1 MRSLILIDSYAQIFR
16 GYFAV
21 RVLTSSDGTPT
32 NAVFAMAKFLLK
44 LHADYPADAFDGA
57 FVFDLGKPAH
67 RLELAPDYKAN
78 RPPAPPD
85 LNAQVPIIRDLIRA
99 FGWPLFEQQ
108 AWEADDLI
116 SALTFA
122 FPGRE
127 IRIVSADKDLAQL
140 VNARVSMLI
149 PSRSGAGFE
158 LRDEAAVVEKF
169 GVPPSGIIDYLA
181 LVGDAADN
189 IPGIEGVGPKTAAKL
204 IRACGSIDA
213 ILANPASVANENLRA
228 KLVDGAEHL
237 RKNQALVRL
246 LREPPAGSN
255 WSDAMLVRTAPDFR
269 RIRELAAKLDLHSIL
284 RDLDK
289 IAPETASDNICD
301 DPDDLFAA
309 ATPAPAQ
316 PGPTPTEEKAPEK
329 KPASDQMEF
338 DF

>member
-21 RVLTSSDGTPT
+21 RVLTAHDGTPT

-85 LNAQVPIIRDLIRA
+85 LNAQVPIVRDLIRA

-122 FPGRE
+122 FPERE

-140 VNARVSMLI
+140 INDRVAMLI
-149 PSRSGAGFE
+149 PSHSGAGFE
-158 LRDEAAVVEKF
+158 LRDEAAVVGKF

-204 IRACGSIDA
+204 ISACGSIDA
-213 ILANPASVANENLRA
+213 ILANPALVTNENLRR
-228 KLVDGAEHL
+228 KLVDGADHL
-237 RKNQALVRL
+237 RRNQALVRL
-246 LREPPAGSN
+246 LREPPAGAN
-255 WSDAMLVRTAPDFR
+255 WSDAMLERTAPDFR
-269 RIRELAAKLDLHSIL
+269 RIRELAAELNLHSIL
-284 RDLDK
+284 RDLDR
-289 IAPETASDNICD
+289 IAPETAFD
-301 DPDDLFAA
+301 DVGEETDDLFAA
-309 ATPAPAQ
+309 AKPAKPEPAPVERKQ
-316 PGPTPTEEKAPEK
+316 E

>member
-21 RVLTSSDGTPT
+21 RVLNSHDGTPT

-85 LNAQVPIIRDLIRA
+85 LNAQVPVIRDLIDA
-99 FGWPLFEQQ
+99 FGWPLFQQQ

-116 SALTFA
+116 SALVNA
-122 FPGRE
+122 FSGRE

-140 VNARVSMLI
+140 VNDRVAMLI
-149 PSRSGAGFE
+149 PSHTGAGFE

-204 IRACGSIDA
+204 IAAHGSIDA
-213 ILANPASVANENLRA
+213 ILANPAAVANENLRA
-228 KLVDGAEHL
+228 KLVSGAEKL
-237 RKNQALVRL
+237 RRNQALVRL
-246 LREPPAGSN
+246 LREPPPGAN
-255 WSDAMLVRTAPDFR
+255 WSDAMLARRQPDFR
-269 RIRELAAKLDLHSIL
+269 RIRALAAKLDLNSIL
-284 RDLDK
+284 RDIDK
-289 IAPETASDNICD
+289 IAPEAAFEDS
-301 DPDDLFAA
+301 DDLFAA
-309 ATPAPAQ
+309 PEPPPAKEEKPA
-316 PGPTPTEEKAPEK
+316 EKAPEK
-329 KPASDQMEF
+329 PVSDQLEF

>member
-1 MRSLILIDSYAQIFR
+1 MRSLLLIDSYAQIFR

-21 RVLTSSDGTPT
+21 RVLTSHDGVPT

-44 LHADYPADAFDGA
+44 LHADYPVDVFDGA

-85 LNAQVPIIRDLIRA
+85 LTAQVPIIRDMVRA

-122 FPGRE
+122 FPNRE
-127 IRIVSADKDLAQL
+127 VRIISADKDLAQL
-140 VNARVSMLI
+140 INGRIAMLI
-149 PSRSGAGFE
+149 PSRAGTGFE

-189 IPGIEGVGPKTAAKL
+189 IPGIEGVGPKTAARL
-204 IRACGSIDA
+204 ISEFGSIDA
-213 ILANPASVANENLRA
+213 ILANPAAVASETLRA
-228 KLVDGAEHL
+228 KLVDGAERL

-246 LREPPAGSN
+246 LREPPAGAS
-255 WSDAMLVRTAPDFR
+255 WSDAMLERTAPDFR
-269 RIRELAAKLDLHSIL
+269 RIRELAAKLDLNSII
-284 RDLDK
+284 RDIDR
-289 IAPETASDNICD
+289 IAPETACD
-301 DPDDLFAA
+301 DSGDLFASSGS
-309 ATPAPAQ
+309 APA
-316 PGPTPTEEKAPEK
+316 KPEQESPVK
-329 KPASDQMEF
+329 HEPEKPASEQMEF

>member
-1 MRSLILIDSYAQIFR
+1 MRSLILIDSFAQIFR
-16 GYFAV
+16 GYYAV
-21 RVLTSSDGTPT
+21 RALSSHDGTPT

-44 LHADYPADAFDGA
+44 LHADYPADKFDGA
-57 FVFDLGKPAH
+57 FVFDCGKPAH

-85 LNAQVPIIRDLIRA
+85 LTAQIPIVRDLIEA

-116 SALTFA
+116 SALANA
-122 FPGRE
+122 FSARE

-140 VNARVSMLI
+140 INDRVAMLI
-149 PSRSGAGFE
+149 PSHTGAGFE

-204 IRACGSIDA
+204 ISECGSIDA
-213 ILANPASVANENLRA
+213 ILANPASVASENLRA
-228 KLVDGAEHL
+228 KLVNGAEKL

-246 LREPPAGSN
+246 LREPPAGSA
-255 WSDAMLVRTAPDFR
+255 WSDAMLERRAPDFR
-269 RIRELAAKLDLHSIL
+269 YIREIAAGLDLHTVI
-284 RDLDK
+284 RDIDK
-289 IAPETASDNICD
+289 LAPETASD
-301 DPDDLFAA
+301 DLFAA
-309 ATPAPAQ
+309 PE
-316 PGPTPTEEKAPEK
+316 PTPHKTEPSAKKAPEK
-329 KPASDQMEF
+329 RASDQLEF

>member
-21 RVLTSSDGTPT
+21 RVLTSHDGTPT

-44 LHADYPADAFDGA
+44 LHADYPVDAFDGA

-116 SALTFA
+116 SALANA
-122 FPGRE
+122 FPERE
-127 IRIVSADKDLAQL
+127 IRIISADKDLAQL
-140 VNARVSMLI
+140 INGRVAMLI
-149 PSRSGAGFE
+149 PSRTGTGFE
-158 LRDEAAVVEKF
+158 LRDEAAVLEKF

-181 LVGDAADN
+181 LVGDTADN

-204 IRACGSIDA
+204 ISECGSIDA
-213 ILANPASVANENLRA
+213 ILANPAAVANENLRR
-228 KLVDGAEHL
+228 KLVDDAEHL
-237 RKNQALVRL
+237 RRNQALVRL
-246 LREPPAGSN
+246 LREPPAGAN
-255 WSDAMLVRTAPDFR
+255 WSDAMLERTAPDFR
-269 RIRELAAKLDLHSIL
+269 RIRELAVKLDLNSII

-289 IAPETASDNICD
+289 IAPESAFEVASG

-309 ATPAPAQ
+309 PASKPEPAPA
-316 PGPTPTEEKAPEK
+316 EEKAPEK
-329 KPASDQMEF
+329 KPASEQMEF

>member
-21 RVLTSSDGTPT
+21 RVLTSRDGVPT

-44 LHADYPADAFDGA
+44 LNADYPAGAFDGA
-57 FVFDLGKPAH
+57 FVFDLGQPAH
-67 RLELAPDYKAN
+67 RLELAPDYQAN

-85 LNAQVPIIRDLIRA
+85 LTEQIPIIRDLIRA

-116 SALTFA
+116 SALANA
-122 FPGRE
+122 FSERE
-127 IRIVSADKDLAQL
+127 IRIISADKDLAQL
-140 VNARVSMLI
+140 VNSRVAMLV
-149 PSRSGAGFE
+149 PSRTGTGFE
-158 LRDEAAVVEKF
+158 LRDEAAVMEKF

-189 IPGIEGVGPKTAAKL
+189 IPGIEGVGPKTAARL
-204 IRACGSIDA
+204 ISDCGSIDA
-213 ILANPASVANENLRA
+213 ILANPASVASENLRA
-228 KLVDGAEHL
+228 KLVGGAERL

-246 LREPPAGSN
+246 LREPPPGAS
-255 WSDAMLVRTAPDFR
+255 WSDAMLQRSEPDFR
-269 RIRELAAKLDLHSIL
+269 RIREIAAKLDLHSIL

-289 IAPETASDNICD
+289 IAPEPPGDVSGD
-301 DPDDLFAA
+301 DSGDLFAA
-309 ATPAPAQ
+309 AELTPAKPDPVA
-316 PGPTPTEEKAPEK
+316 EKPSEK
-329 KPASDQMEF
+329 NASDQLEF

>member
-1 MRSLILIDSYAQIFR
+1 MRSLILIDSFAQIFR
-16 GYFAV
+16 GYYAV
-21 RVLTSSDGTPT
+21 RALSSHDGTPT

-44 LHADYPADAFDGA
+44 LHADYPADKFDGA
-57 FVFDLGKPAH
+57 FVFDCGKPAH

-85 LNAQVPIIRDLIRA
+85 LTAQIPIVRDLIEA

-116 SALTFA
+116 SALANA
-122 FPGRE
+122 FSERE

-140 VNARVSMLI
+140 VNDRVAMLI
-149 PSRSGAGFE
+149 PSHTGAGFE

-204 IRACGSIDA
+204 ISECGSIDA
-213 ILANPASVANENLRA
+213 ILANPASVASENLRA
-228 KLVDGAEHL
+228 KLVSGAEKL

-246 LREPPAGSN
+246 LREPPAGSE
-255 WSDAMLVRTAPDFR
+255 WSDAMLERRAPDFR
-269 RIRELAAKLDLHSIL
+269 RIRGIAAGLDLHTVI
-284 RDLDK
+284 RDIDR
-289 IAPETASDNICD
+289 IAPETASD
-301 DPDDLFAA
+301 DLFAA
-309 ATPAPAQ
+309 PEPPQCKAEKPAA
-316 PGPTPTEEKAPEK
+316 KAPEK
-329 KPASDQMEF
+329 KPASDQLEF

>member
-1 MRSLILIDSYAQIFR
+1 MRSILLIDSYAQIFR
-16 GYFAV
+16 GFFAV
-21 RVLTSSDGTPT
+21 RALSSRDGTPT

-85 LNAQVPIIRDLIRA
+85 LTAQIPIVRDLIRA
-99 FGWPLFEQQ
+99 FGWPIFEQQ

-116 SALTFA
+116 SALANA
-122 FPGRE
+122 FSGRE
-127 IRIVSADKDLAQL
+127 IKIVSADKDLAQL
-140 VNARVSMLI
+140 INDRVAMLI
-149 PSRSGAGFE
+149 PSHTGAGFE
-158 LRDEAAVVEKF
+158 LRDEAAVMQKF

-204 IRACGSIDA
+204 ISDFGSIDA
-213 ILANPASVANENLRA
+213 ILANPSAVASETLRT
-228 KLVDGAEHL
+228 KLVDGAEKL

-246 LREPPAGSN
+246 LREPPPGAV
-255 WSDAMLVRTAPDFR
+255 WSDAMLQRSAPDFGR
-269 RIRELAAKLDLHSIL
+269 VRELADKLDLHSII

-289 IAPETASDNICD
+289 IAPETASY
-301 DPDDLFAA
+301 DLFAA
-309 ATPAPAQ
+309 PEPPRKAEKPAA
-316 PGPTPTEEKAPEK
+316 KAPE
-329 KPASDQMEF
+329 KPASDQLEF

>member
-1 MRSLILIDSYAQIFR
+1 MRSLLLIDSYAQIFR

-21 RVLTSSDGTPT
+21 RVLTSHDGVPT

-44 LHADYPADAFDGA
+44 LHADYPVDAFDGA

-85 LNAQVPIIRDLIRA
+85 LTAQIPIIRDMVRA

-122 FPGRE
+122 FPDRQV
-127 IRIVSADKDLAQL
+127 RIISADKDLAQL
-140 VNARVSMLI
+140 INDRVAMLI
-149 PSRSGAGFE
+149 PSRTGTGFE

-204 IRACGSIDA
+204 ISECGSIDA
-213 ILANPASVANENLRA
+213 ILANPASVANENLRR

-246 LREPPAGSN
+246 LCEPPAGAS
-255 WSDAMLVRTAPDFR
+255 WSDAMLERTAPDFR
-269 RIRELAAKLDLHSIL
+269 RIRELAGQLDLNSIL
-284 RDLDK
+284 RDLDR
-289 IAPETASDNICD
+289 IAPESAVTS

-309 ATPAPAQ
+309 PEPAPAK
-316 PGPTPTEEKAPEK
+316 PEPEFPAEKAPEK
-329 KPASDQMEF
+329 PASEQMEF

>member
-1 MRSLILIDSYAQIFR
+1 MRPLLLIDSYAQIFR

-21 RVLTSSDGTPT
+21 RVLTSGDGTPT

-122 FPGRE
+122 FPERE
-127 IRIVSADKDLAQL
+127 IRIISADKDLAQL
-140 VNARVSMLI
+140 INDRVTMLI
-149 PSRSGAGFE
+149 PSRSGTGFE
-158 LRDEAAVVEKF
+158 LRDEAAVAEKF

-189 IPGIEGVGPKTAAKL
+189 IPGIEGVGPKTAARL
-204 IRACGSIDA
+204 ISACGSIDA
-213 ILANPASVANENLRA
+213 ILANPAAVANENLRT

-269 RIRELAAKLDLHSIL
+269 RIRELAAKLDLNSIL

-289 IAPETASDNICD
+289 IAPESAWDVASDD
-301 DPDDLFAA
+301 SDDLFAA
-309 ATPAPAQ
+309 SAEPANPKQEAPA
-316 PGPTPTEEKAPEK
+316 EKKQE

>member
-1 MRSLILIDSYAQIFR
+1 MRSIVLIDSFAQIFR
-16 GYFAV
+16 GYYAV
-21 RVLTSSDGTPT
+21 RVLTSHDGVPT

-44 LHADYPADAFDGA
+44 LHADYPAGEFDGA

-85 LNAQVPIIRDLIRA
+85 LTAQIPIIRDMIRA

-116 SALTFA
+116 SALTNA
-122 FPGRE
+122 FPGRQ
-127 IRIVSADKDLAQL
+127 IRIISADKDLAQL
-140 VNARVSMLI
+140 INDRVAMLV
-149 PSRSGAGFE
+149 PSRTGTGFE
-158 LRDEAAVVEKF
+158 LRDEAAVLEKF

-204 IRACGSIDA
+204 ISDCGSIDA
-213 ILANPASVANENLRA
+213 ILANPAAVASENLRR

-237 RKNQALVRL
+237 RRNQALVRL
-246 LREPPAGSN
+246 LREPPAGAD
-255 WSDAMLVRTAPDFR
+255 WSDSMLVRTAPDFR
-269 RIRELAAKLDLHSIL
+269 RIRELAAGLDLNSII
-284 RDLDK
+284 RDIEK
-289 IAPETASDNICD
+289 IAPETAFD
-301 DPDDLFAA
+301 DGSDDLFAA
-309 ATPAPAQ
+309 PPPPPAAAEVETPAEP
-316 PGPTPTEEKAPEK
+316 PEK
-329 KPASDQMEF
+329 KPASEQMEF

>member
-21 RVLTSSDGTPT
+21 RVLTSHDGTPT

-44 LHADYPADAFDGA
+44 LHADYPVDAFDGA

-116 SALTFA
+116 SALANA
-122 FPGRE
+122 FSERE
-127 IRIVSADKDLAQL
+127 IRIISADKDLAQL
-140 VNARVSMLI
+140 INGRVAMLV
-149 PSRSGAGFE
+149 PSRTGTGFE
-158 LRDEAAVVEKF
+158 LRDEAAVLEKF

-181 LVGDAADN
+181 LVGDTADN
-189 IPGIEGVGPKTAAKL
+189 IPGIEGVGPKTAARL
-204 IRACGSIDA
+204 ISECGSIDA
-213 ILANPASVANENLRA
+213 ILANPAAVANENLRR

-246 LREPPAGSN
+246 LREPPAGAC
-255 WSDAMLVRTAPDFR
+255 WSDAMLERTAPDFR
-269 RIRELAAKLDLHSIL
+269 RIRELAAKLNLSSVI

-289 IAPETASDNICD
+289 IAPETAFEVAADES
-301 DPDDLFAA
+301 DDLFAA
-309 ATPAPAQ
+309 AAAAKPEHAPAA
-316 PGPTPTEEKAPEK
+316 EKAPEK

>member
-21 RVLTSSDGTPT
+21 RVLTSHDGTPT

-44 LHADYPADAFDGA
+44 LHVDYPADAFDGA

-67 RLELAPDYKAN
+67 RLDLAPDYKAN

-116 SALTFA
+116 SALANA
-122 FPGRE
+122 FSERE
-127 IRIVSADKDLAQL
+127 IRIISADKDLAQL
-140 VNARVSMLI
+140 VNDRVSMLV
-149 PSRSGAGFE
+149 PSRTGTGFE
-158 LRDEAAVVEKF
+158 LRDEAAVLEKF

-181 LVGDAADN
+181 LVGDTADN

-204 IRACGSIDA
+204 ISECGSIDA
-213 ILANPASVANENLRA
+213 ILANPAAVANENLRR

-246 LREPPAGSN
+246 LREPPAGAN
-255 WSDAMLVRTAPDFR
+255 WSDAMLERTAPDFR
-269 RIRELAAKLDLHSIL
+269 RIRELAVKLDLSSIL

-289 IAPETASDNICD
+289 IAPKSALEVVSDD

-309 ATPAPAQ
+309 VAPVSKPEPAPA
-316 PGPTPTEEKAPEK
+316 EEKAPEK
-329 KPASDQMEF
+329 KPASDQLEF

>member
-1 MRSLILIDSYAQIFR
+1 MRSILLIDSYAQIFR

-21 RVLTSSDGTPT
+21 RVLTSHDGVPT

-44 LHADYPADAFDGA
+44 LHADYPADVFDGA
-57 FVFDLGKPAH
+57 FVFDLGRPAH

-85 LNAQVPIIRDLIRA
+85 LIAQIPIIRDMIHA

-122 FPGRE
+122 FPDRQ
-127 IRIVSADKDLAQL
+127 IRIMSADKDLAQL
-140 VNARVSMLI
+140 INDRIAMLI
-149 PSRSGAGFE
+149 PSRTGTGFE

-169 GVPPSGIIDYLA
+169 GVLPSGIIDYLA
-181 LVGDAADN
+181 LVGDTADN

-204 IRACGSIDA
+204 ISEFGSIDA
-213 ILANPASVANENLRA
+213 ILANPAAVAGDNLRA

-246 LREPPAGSN
+246 LREPPPGAC

-269 RIRELAAKLDLHSIL
+269 RIRELAAQLDLNSII
-284 RDLDK
+284 RDIDK
-289 IAPETASDNICD
+289 IAPETAFGS
-301 DPDDLFAA
+301 DDLFAA
-309 ATPAPAQ
+309 PAPTEPAPAADL
-316 PGPTPTEEKAPEK
+316 PPE
-329 KPASDQMEF
+329 KPASEQMEF

>member
-1 MRSLILIDSYAQIFR
+1 MRSLILIDSFAQIFR
-16 GYFAV
+16 GYYAV
-21 RVLTSSDGTPT
+21 RALSSRDGTPT

-44 LHADYPADAFDGA
+44 IHADYPADEFDGA
-57 FVFDLGKPAH
+57 FVFDCGKPAH

-85 LNAQVPIIRDLIRA
+85 LTAQIPIVRDLIVA

-116 SALTFA
+116 SALANA
-122 FPGRE
+122 FSTRE

-140 VNARVSMLI
+140 INDRVAMLI
-149 PSRSGAGFE
+149 PSHTGAGFE
-158 LRDEAAVVEKF
+158 LRDEAAVVKKF

-204 IRACGSIDA
+204 ISECGSIDA
-213 ILANPASVANENLRA
+213 ILANPSAVASETLRA
-228 KLVDGAEHL
+228 KLVDGAEKL

-246 LREPPAGSN
+246 LREPPAGSV
-255 WSDAMLVRTAPDFR
+255 WADAMLVRRAPDFR
-269 RIRELAAKLDLHSIL
+269 LIREIALGLDLNTII
-284 RDLDK
+284 RDIDK
-289 IAPETASDNICD
+289 LAPETAT
-301 DPDDLFAA
+301 DDLFAA
-309 ATPAPAQ
+309 PEPPKKTEKPA
-316 PGPTPTEEKAPEK
+316 EKAPEK
-329 KPASDQMEF
+329 PVSDQMEF

>member
-1 MRSLILIDSYAQIFR
+1 MRSLILIDSFAQIFR

-21 RVLTSSDGTPT
+21 RVLTSHDGTPT

-44 LHADYPADAFDGA
+44 LHADYPVDAFDGA

-85 LNAQVPIIRDLIRA
+85 LTAQIPIIRDLIRA

-116 SALTFA
+116 SALTNTFSE
-122 FPGRE
+122 RE
-127 IRIVSADKDLAQL
+127 IRIISADKDLAQL
-140 VNARVSMLI
+140 INARVTMLV
-149 PSRSGAGFE
+149 PSRTGTGFE
-158 LRDEAAVVEKF
+158 LRDEAAVLEKF

-181 LVGDAADN
+181 LVGDTADN
-189 IPGIEGVGPKTAAKL
+189 IPGIEGIGPKTAAKL
-204 IRACGSIDA
+204 ISECGSIDA
-213 ILANPASVANENLRA
+213 ILANPAAVASENLRR

-246 LREPPAGSN
+246 LREPPAGTD
-255 WSDAMLVRTAPDFR
+255 WSDAMLARTAPDFR
-269 RIRELAAKLDLHSIL
+269 RIRELAAKLDLNSII
-284 RDLDK
+284 RDVEK
-289 IAPETASDNICD
+289 IAPETAFNDAS
-301 DPDDLFAA
+301 DDLFAA
-309 ATPAPAQ
+309 PAAAEEPEKPA
-316 PGPTPTEEKAPEK
+316 EKAPEK
-329 KPASDQMEF
+329 PASDQLEF

>member
-1 MRSLILIDSYAQIFR
+1 MRSLILIDSFAQIFR
-16 GYFAV
+16 GYYAV
-21 RVLTSSDGTPT
+21 RALSSHDGTPT

-44 LHADYPADAFDGA
+44 LHADYPADKFDGA
-57 FVFDLGKPAH
+57 FVFDCGKPAH

-85 LNAQVPIIRDLIRA
+85 LTAQIPIVRDLIEA

-116 SALTFA
+116 SALANA
-122 FPGRE
+122 FSERE

-140 VNARVSMLI
+140 VNDRVAMLI
-149 PSRSGAGFE
+149 PSHTGAGFE
-158 LRDEAAVVEKF
+158 LRDEAAVAEKF

-204 IRACGSIDA
+204 ISECGSIDA
-213 ILANPASVANENLRA
+213 ILANPASVASENLRA
-228 KLVDGAEHL
+228 KLVNGKEKL

-246 LREPPAGSN
+246 LREPPAGSE
-255 WSDAMLVRTAPDFR
+255 WSDAMLERRTPDFR
-269 RIRELAAKLDLHSIL
+269 RIREIAAGLDLHTVI
-284 RDLDK
+284 RDIDK
-289 IAPETASDNICD
+289 IAPETASD
-301 DPDDLFAA
+301 DLFAA
-309 ATPAPAQ
+309 PEPPPHKTEKPAS
-316 PGPTPTEEKAPEK
+316 KAPE
-329 KPASDQMEF
+329 KPASDQLEF

>member
-21 RVLTSSDGTPT
+21 RVLTSHDGTPT

-44 LHADYPADAFDGA
+44 LHADYPAGEFDGA

-67 RLELAPDYKAN
+67 GLELAPDYKAN

-85 LNAQVPIIRDLIRA
+85 LTAQVPVVRDLIRA
-99 FGWPLFEQQ
+99 FGWPIFEQQ

-116 SALTFA
+116 SALANA
-122 FPGRE
+122 FSGRE
-127 IRIVSADKDLAQL
+127 IRIISADKDLAQL
-140 VNARVSMLI
+140 VNARVSMLV
-149 PSRSGAGFE
+149 PSRTGTGFE
-158 LRDEAAVVEKF
+158 LRDEASVLEKF

-181 LVGDAADN
+181 LVGDTADN
-189 IPGIEGVGPKTAAKL
+189 IPGIEGIGPKTAAKL
-204 IRACGSIDA
+204 ISECGSIDA
-213 ILANPASVANENLRA
+213 ILANPASVANENLRR

-246 LREPPAGSN
+246 LREPPAGAD
-255 WSDAMLVRTAPDFR
+255 WSDAMLTRTAPDFR
-269 RIRELAAKLDLHSIL
+269 RIRELAAKLDLNSII
-284 RDLDK
+284 RDLDR
-289 IAPETASDNICD
+289 IAPESAFDDASG

-309 ATPAPAQ
+309 PSSASQPEPAPAA
-316 PGPTPTEEKAPEK
+316 EKALEK
-329 KPASDQMEF
+329 LASEQMEF

>member
-21 RVLTSSDGTPT
+21 RVLTSHDGTPT

-44 LHADYPADAFDGA
+44 LHADYPVDAFDGA

-116 SALTFA
+116 SALANA
-122 FPGRE
+122 FSERE
-127 IRIVSADKDLAQL
+127 IRIISADKDLAQL
-140 VNARVSMLI
+140 VNDRVAMLV
-149 PSRSGAGFE
+149 PSRAGTGFE
-158 LRDEAAVVEKF
+158 LRDEAAVLEKF

-181 LVGDAADN
+181 LVGDTADN

-204 IRACGSIDA
+204 ISECGSIDA
-213 ILANPASVANENLRA
+213 ILANPAAVASENLRR

-237 RKNQALVRL
+237 RRNQALVRL
-246 LREPPAGSN
+246 LREPPPGAN
-255 WSDAMLVRTAPDFR
+255 WSDAMLERTAPDFR
-269 RIRELAAKLDLHSIL
+269 RIRELAVKLDLSSIL

-289 IAPETASDNICD
+289 IAPKSALEVVSDD

-309 ATPAPAQ
+309 APASKPEPAPA
-316 PGPTPTEEKAPEK
+316 EEKAPEK

>member
-21 RVLTSSDGTPT
+21 RVLTSHDGTPT

-44 LHADYPADAFDGA
+44 LHTDYPVDAFDGA

-116 SALTFA
+116 SALANA
-122 FPGRE
+122 FPERE
-127 IRIVSADKDLAQL
+127 IRIISADKDLAQL
-140 VNARVSMLI
+140 INDRVAMLI
-149 PSRSGAGFE
+149 PSRTGTGFE
-158 LRDEAAVVEKF
+158 LRDEAAVLEKF

-181 LVGDAADN
+181 LVGDTADN

-204 IRACGSIDA
+204 ICACGSIDA

-237 RKNQALVRL
+237 RRNQALVRL
-246 LREPPAGSN
+246 LREPPAGAN

-284 RDLDK
+284 RDLDR
-289 IAPETASDNICD
+289 IAPESAFDDASG

-309 ATPAPAQ
+309 ASKPEKPEQPAPAA
-316 PGPTPTEEKAPEK
+316 EKAPE

>member
-21 RVLTSSDGTPT
+21 RVLTSHDGTPA

-44 LHADYPADAFDGA
+44 LHADYPVDAFDGA

-116 SALTFA
+116 SALANA
-122 FPGRE
+122 FSGRE
-127 IRIVSADKDLAQL
+127 IRIISADKDLAQL
-140 VNARVSMLI
+140 VNDRVSMLV
-149 PSRSGAGFE
+149 PSRTGTGFE
-158 LRDEAAVVEKF
+158 LRDEAAVLEKF

-181 LVGDAADN
+181 LVGDSADN
-189 IPGIEGVGPKTAAKL
+189 IPGIEGIGPKTAAKL
-204 IRACGSIDA
+204 ISECGSIDA
-213 ILANPASVANENLRA
+213 ILANPASVASENLRR

-237 RKNQALVRL
+237 RKNQTLVRL
-246 LREPPAGSN
+246 LREPPPGAN
-255 WSDAMLVRTAPDFR
+255 WSDAMLERTAPDFR
-269 RIRELAAKLDLHSIL
+269 RIRELAVKLDLSSIL

-289 IAPETASDNICD
+289 IAPKSALEVVSDD

-309 ATPAPAQ
+309 VAPVSKPEPAPA
-316 PGPTPTEEKAPEK
+316 EEKAPEK
-329 KPASDQMEF
+329 KPASDQLEF

>member
-1 MRSLILIDSYAQIFR
+1 MRSLILIDSFAQIFR
-16 GYFAV
+16 GFFAV
-21 RVLTSSDGTPT
+21 RVLTSHDGTPT

-44 LHADYPADAFDGA
+44 LHADYPADTFDGA
-57 FVFDLGKPAH
+57 FVFDCGKPAH

-78 RPPAPPD
+78 RPPAPPE
-85 LNAQVPIIRDLIRA
+85 LTAQIPIVRDLIGA

-116 SALTFA
+116 SALTNA
-122 FPGRE
+122 FSERD

-140 VNARVSMLI
+140 INGRVAMLI
-149 PSRSGAGFE
+149 PSHTGAGFE

-204 IRACGSIDA
+204 ISTHGSIDA
-213 ILANPASVANENLRA
+213 ILANPAAVASDNLRA
-228 KLVDGAEHL
+228 KLVNGAEKL

-246 LREPPAGSN
+246 LSDPPAGSE
-255 WSDAMLVRTAPDFR
+255 WSDAMLVRRQPDFR
-269 RIRELAAKLDLHSIL
+269 RIRELAAKLDLNSII
-284 RDLDK
+284 RDIDK
-289 IAPETASDNICD
+289 IAPETAFDD

-309 ATPAPAQ
+309 PSTAKPEPAPAA
-316 PGPTPTEEKAPEK
+316 EKAPEK
-329 KPASDQMEF
+329 PASDQLEF